1 MVACDTSLSGFDFKK
16 EYPMTNF
23 RIPVEQNSFNNL
35 VAEAFQVAT
44 IALVGVLGILTF
56 AATI

>member
-1 MVACDTSLSGFDFKK
+1 
-16 EYPMTNF
+16 MTNF
-23 RIPVEQNSFNNL
+23 RIQIPQNRFNNR
-35 VAEAFQVAT
+35 VAETFQIAT

>member
-1 MVACDTSLSGFDFKK
+1 
-16 EYPMTNF
+16 MTNF
-23 RIPVEQNSFNNL
+23 RIQIPQNSFNNR

-44 IALVGVLGILTF
+44 IALVGVLGILTV

>member
-1 MVACDTSLSGFDFKK
+1 
-16 EYPMTNF
+16 MTNF
-23 RIPVEQNSFNNL
+23 RIPVEQNSFNNF

>member
-1 MVACDTSLSGFDFKK
+1 
-16 EYPMTNF
+16 MTNF